1 MPADTTWMPATEI
14 AARIAEGSTSAS
26 AVIEATLGRIERL
39 NPALNAFTDVVA
51 ARARARAVVIDAQIT
66 RGKALGPLAG
76 VPFAVKN
83 LFDIA
88 GLPTRAG
95 SKINRDRPAEA
106 RDAVLIERLEAA
118 RAVLVGGLDRKA
130 HQHIAG

>member
-1 MPADTTWMPATEI
+1 MQAQPTGMSATDI
-14 AARIAEGSTSAS
+14 AASIAAGSTNAS
-26 AVIEATLGRIERL
+26 AVIEAALQRIETL
-39 NPALNAFTDVVA
+39 NPALNAFSDVVDDRA
-51 ARARARAVVIDAQIT
+51 RGKARAIDAQMA
-66 RGKALGPLAG
+66 GGAPGGPLAG

-130 HQHIAG
+130 EGWK